1 MMDKEKALMEHLG
14 DLRKVIIYSGL
25 FFIICFAIFIIFI
38 QQMIPLI
45 TKSQKLTMLGPLD
58 VIRFYTGVAGS
69 LSLGVSAPYIGF
81 LIWRFIQP
89 ALTDK
94 ESKNAIKYIPAMLLS
109 FICGLSFGYFV
120 VFPFAYHFLM
130 SLGTDNFE
138 MMITTQSY
146 FSFLLMTTIPMGF
159 LFEVPFVLMFLTAIE
174 LVTPNHLSSF
184 RKYAYVVMAIVS
196 AIITPPDFVSQLI
209 VLFPLFILYE
219 IGIVLSKFV
228 IQNKERKELAEE
240 QVPQV

>member
-1 MMDKEKALMEHLG
+1 MDEEKALTEHLG
-14 DLRKVIIYSGL
+14 DLRKVIIYSCI

-38 QQMIPLI
+38 QQMIPLV

-58 VIRFYTGVAGS
+58 VIRFYTGIAGS
-69 LSLGVSAPYIGF
+69 LSIGVSAPFIGY

-89 ALTDK
+89 ALTVK
-94 ESKNAIKYIPAMLLS
+94 ESKNAIKYIPAMLFS
-109 FICGLSFGYFV
+109 FISGISFGYFV
-120 VFPFAYHFLM
+120 VFPFAYQFLM
-130 SLGTDNFE
+130 RLGTANFE

-174 LVTPNHLSSF
+174 LVTPSHLSGF

-219 IGIVLSKFV
+219 IGIALSKFV
-228 IQNKERKELAEE
+228 FQNKERKEIHEE
-240 QVPQV
+240 RIPQV